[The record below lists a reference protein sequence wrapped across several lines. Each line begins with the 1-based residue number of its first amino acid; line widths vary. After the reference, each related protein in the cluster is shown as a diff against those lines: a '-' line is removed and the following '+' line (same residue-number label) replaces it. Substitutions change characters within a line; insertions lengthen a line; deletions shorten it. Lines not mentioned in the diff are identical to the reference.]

1 MIQYFSGPLLVG
13 PDMKE
18 NGRMEIG
25 TVKVHY
31 FPGDR
36 VSRLPRAI
44 FLNRHQHLSSPW
56 NSWIRHFIDRFYLAD
71 G

>member
-18 NGRMEIG
+18 NRRIEIG

-31 FPGDR
+31 ISRGLSFKIATGNILTLTPALINPGT
-36 VSRLPRAI
+36 V
-44 FLNRHQHLSSPW
+44 
-56 NSWIRHFIDRFYLAD
+56 

>member
-31 FPGDR
+31 FPGD
-36 VSRLPRAI
+36 
-44 FLNRHQHLSSPW
+44 
-56 NSWIRHFIDRFYLAD
+56 
-71 G
+71 